1 MRRQAKFVDQQSGW
15 ELGAGET
22 QAPPP
27 QGMLG
32 FLQTGVLLLSHVG
45 CGLGAILVFGNSSVT
60 WACSI
65 RRSLCAF
72 SLVSFST

>member
-1 MRRQAKFVDQQSGW
+1 MRLQAKFVDQQSGW
-15 ELGAGET
+15 ELAAGET

-45 CGLGAILVFGNSSVT
+45 CGLVGYLGLWKLIRDMGLFDKKESV
-60 WACSI
+60 C
-65 RRSLCAF
+65 F
-72 SLVSFST
+72 